1 MPLSY
6 NYDQVTV
13 KAAEMVRDMIPDG
26 EFDSQ
31 VLWHDPDPVLGLPA
45 RNWSTEELKPI
56 VDATSMSCI
65 YDDTPTF
72 YLFVKSND
80 PDDNELGWGMIW
92 IDYPELRLHRNDNH
106 PCIIVKWPNGQNR
119 LLVTATHGK
128 ITKWEEFDDG
138 GFVEVSEVYFPYAD
152 DRVVG
157 IRCR

>member
-1 MPLSY
+1 MIK
-6 NYDQVTV
+6 V
-13 KAAEMVRDMIPDG
+13 AEILKELIPDG
-26 EFDSQ
+26 ECDSH
-31 VLWHDPDPVLGLPA
+31 LLRHDADPTQGLPA

-56 VDATSMSCI
+56 VDATSMPCI

-72 YLFVKSND
+72 YLTAKSCD
-80 PDDNELGWGMIW
+80 SDDDELGWGMIW
-92 IDYPELRLHRNDNH
+92 IDCPELRLHRDDNH
-106 PCIIVKWPNGQNR
+106 PCIIVKWPNGHNR

-138 GFVEVSEVYFPYAD
+138 GFVEISDVYFPFVD

>member
-1 MPLSY
+1 
-6 NYDQVTV
+6 
-13 KAAEMVRDMIPDG
+13 
-26 EFDSQ
+26 
-31 VLWHDPDPVLGLPA
+31 
-45 RNWSTEELKPI
+45 
-56 VDATSMSCI
+56 
-65 YDDTPTF
+65 
-72 YLFVKSND
+72 
-80 PDDNELGWGMIW
+80 MIW

-138 GFVEVSEVYFPYAD
+138 GFVEVSEVCFPYAD